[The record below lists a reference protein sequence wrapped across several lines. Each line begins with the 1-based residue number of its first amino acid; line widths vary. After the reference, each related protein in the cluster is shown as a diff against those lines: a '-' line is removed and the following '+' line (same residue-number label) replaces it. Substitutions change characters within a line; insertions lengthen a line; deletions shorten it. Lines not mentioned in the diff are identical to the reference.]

1 MNIFSRMN
9 KRKKHQNSS
18 LTQGQE
24 RLTFIKMKLK
34 KNDEKL
40 QTLLGDYKNLYDSFL
55 NTENKLFE
63 SEKNYDELAKKHQET
78 QDKLEATEEGEVIE
92 KLLKNEAYAFLL
104 AEGLIDKFLE
114 FRENFHRTKAQEV
127 LYNLVTEASLGGL
140 WIDI

>member
-1 MNIFSRMN
+1 MN

-24 RLTFIKMKLK
+24 RLTFIKMKQR

-63 SEKNYDELAKKHQET
+63 SEKNYDELAKKHQEI

>member
-24 RLTFIKMKLK
+24 RLTFIKMKQR

-63 SEKNYDELAKKHQET
+63 SEKNYDELAKKHQEI